1 MRLLDKET
9 ADLIAAKKIRTALT
23 ANPSLARQS
32 VLETIEVLF
41 TEGQI
46 DDKVAAYVLKNEDRF
61 RVSPPPHW
69 FDARWYVENSKC

>member
-9 ADLIAAKKIRTALT
+9 ADLIAAKKIREALT

-32 VLETIEVLF
+32 VLDTIEILF

-46 DDKVAAYVLKNEDRF
+46 DEKTAGYVLKNEDRF
-61 RVSPPPHW
+61 KISPPPRW
-69 FDARWYVENSKC
+69 FDARWAC